1 MNTSLYG
8 EFIVS
13 LPVERLTY
21 LMYILIMAKQLYEKQ
36 QEQYKEIYPLV
47 HAKDI
52 MTDEGK
58 NLIDVIKTFNHL
70 YVNFINTKQET
81 RNSIP
86 VDIRRYGL
94 WITYKY
100 NDELITEWFKASNI
114 DAKDNTKWEADEYWE
129 AVPDMKYIY
138 DNASKIPNGAIL
150 PEMLSPAILQLL
162 SNGNTIYNVVDDEDL
177 ESNECNVIKF
187 KDRVYNKEFASGKGY
202 KILRKNWVN
211 GKNVLTQDMINNTNT
226 IYEIRYDFDLDE
238 KRIVIPNGSLL
249 KFNGGSLN
257 NGNIY
262 NDNSLVEIDRNFTD
276 VFINIIFENG
286 INYVIKDTD
295 GYVYSDKVGF
305 NTTITDDLSYAEY
318 NFELFSL
325 LVTYYSKIVLTRIYD
340 IKPTKVINLNHSL
353 YIKGGGLNIIGSS
366 TSLFNIKNGASIHF
380 DSTTFYANV
389 DNYRLFYCTNLNFF
403 IQEIYVEN
411 CNFNCS
417 LGGLYF
423 TDDVNNG
430 ITNVIIRNNKIRY
443 SYKDVYFFT
452 VCDAKFINPVYIEN
466 NSVINFSQC
475 FIYFATTNEYTNSN
489 KKALDSAPVY
499 FLNNYCVGATT
510 KYNNNIGNSSYH
522 CAALVETNT
531 FICRNNVI
539 KNIITTYENGTA
551 YDCYA
556 SCQHYIFEN
565 NIVENIVKF
574 DITGAEH
581 DDMYYQAC
589 ELAKSKGMIDQT
601 KYATRIFKNNR
612 YTLDIDFIKTIGATQ
627 TELFIWMFD
636 YTFTNTNVDI
646 IFDNNIIDYP
656 INIRGVSTSRYFK
669 RFEFINNNI
678 HAKSWKYGIFACN
691 NVTPVEYYEISNNKI
706 KQDNPV
712 IYIPFIFAGNTDI
725 KNKNLTI
732 KNNILDSVISFYNGN
747 CSTFENIICK
757 DNICHVQEYEL
768 TKNIPIEDNANHDN
782 IDIEFN
788 LDIANTTN
796 DSTYYYYSIFNH
808 GKLQYNI
815 NKVINKK
822 AYFSFKINTTKYS
835 IFTVEYDFNNKHY
848 MFDILVDGANSKIY
862 NLYSGNSFSYNTTGI
877 LIQSILSLLSIRF
890 VYNNYPCMYIQLL
903 DNVENLIIKEVVSDN
918 MNITRDILIKSGTS
932 PSRPEEVV
940 KLSDIYIGHIY
951 IQTGDGPRWWNGTN
965 WITYDNTID

>member
-1 MNTSLYG
+1 
-8 EFIVS
+8 
-13 LPVERLTY
+13 
-21 LMYILIMAKQLYEKQ
+21 MAKQLYEKQ
-36 QEQYKEIYPLV
+36 KEQYEKLYPLV
-47 HAKDI
+47 HAKDVI
-52 MTDEGK
+52 SDEGEAI
-58 NLIDVIKTFNHL
+58 IDVLKTFNHL

-81 RNSIP
+81 RNNIP

-100 NDELITEWFKASNI
+100 NDELITEWFKGANS
-114 DAKDNTKWEADEYWE
+114 DAKNNTKWEDDEYWE
-129 AVPDMKYIY
+129 IVPNMKYIY

-187 KDRVYNKEFASGKGY
+187 KDRVYNKELASGKGY

-211 GKNVLTQDMINNTNT
+211 GKNVLTQDMIANTNT

-238 KRIVIPNGSLL
+238 KRIVIPSGSLL

-305 NTTITDDLSYAEY
+305 NTITTNDLSYAEY

-325 LVTYYSKIVLTRIYD
+325 LITYYSKIILTRIYD
-340 IKPTKVINLNHSL
+340 IKPTKVIDLNHSL
-353 YIKGGGLNIIGSS
+353 YIKGGGLNIIDSS

-380 DSTTFYANV
+380 DGVTFHANV

-403 IQEIYVEN
+403 IKEIYVEN
-411 CNFNCS
+411 CNFNCA

-430 ITNVIIRNNKIRY
+430 IDNVVIRNNKIKY
-443 SYKDVYFFT
+443 NYKDVYFLT
-452 VCDAKFINPVYIEN
+452 VCDAKFVNPAYIEN
-466 NSVINFSQC
+466 NSVIDFSQC
-475 FIYFATTNEYTNSN
+475 FIYFSTTNEYINSN
-489 KKALDSAPVY
+489 KKALDSAPIY
-499 FLNNYCVGATT
+499 FLNNYCVGKTT
-510 KYNNNIGNSSYH
+510 KYDNNIGNSSYH
-522 CAALVETNT
+522 CAALVESNI
-531 FICRNNVI
+531 FICRNNII
-539 KNIITTYENGTA
+539 KNIVTTYENGTA

-556 SCQHYIFEN
+556 NCQHYIFEN

-574 DITGAEH
+574 DITGTEH
-581 DDMYYQAC
+581 DDLYYQHC
-589 ELAKSKGMIDQT
+589 ELGKSKGVIDET

-612 YTLDIDFIKTIGATQ
+612 YTLDIDFIKTIGITQ
-627 TELFIWMFD
+627 TELCIWIFAN
-636 YTFTNTNVDI
+636 TFTNTNIDI
-646 IFDNNIIDYP
+646 IFDNNVIDYP

-669 RFEFINNNI
+669 RFKFTNNNI
-678 HAKSWKYGIFACN
+678 HVKSWKYGIYSCN

-712 IYIPFIFAGNTDI
+712 IYIPFVYVGNTNI
-725 KNKNLTI
+725 KNKELII
-732 KNNILDSVISFYNGN
+732 KNNILDSVISFYNGS
-747 CSTFENIICK
+747 CSNFENIICK
-757 DNICHVQEYEL
+757 DNICHTQEYEL
-768 TKNIPIEDNANHDN
+768 TQNIPIETGANHDN

-788 LDIANTTN
+788 LDIANITN
-796 DSTYYYYSIFNH
+796 DSIYYYYSTFNN

-822 AYFSFKINTTKYS
+822 AYFIFKINTIKYS
-835 IFTVEYDFNNKHY
+835 IFTVEFDINNKHY
-848 MFDILVDGANSKIY
+848 AIDVLVDGVNSKIY
-862 NLYSGNSFSYNTTGI
+862 NLYNGTTYSYSNI
-877 LIQSILSLLSIRF
+877 SVIIQSISDLFYIRF
-890 VYNNYPCMYIQLL
+890 RYNNFPCIFIQFL
-903 DNVENLIIKEVVSDN
+903 DNVENLIIKETVSDGV
-918 MNITRDILIKSGTS
+918 NITRDILIKSGILAN
-932 PSRPEEVV
+932 RPKEEVL
-940 KLSDIYIGHIY
+940 KLSDIYIGHVY
-951 IQTGDGPRWWNGTN
+951 IQTETGPLLWNGTN
-965 WITYDNTID
+965 WITYNNTIN